1 MTEIDLEQF
10 EGHTKGPWHY
20 HFFDGIDEKY
30 HSVHW
35 DVDKGIQLSF
45 KYGADAKLMASAPEL
60 LKEVKE
66 LRKWITQAVDVWKN
80 CNHND
85 TQDWFNDFCE
95 VHQQKEE

>member
-1 MTEIDLEQF
+1 MTKIDLESRIGECQNLRLLI
-10 EGHTKGPWHY
+10 
-20 HFFDGIDEKY
+20 IDFI
-30 HSVHW
+30 
-35 DVDKGIQLSF
+35 DT
-45 KYGADAKLMASAPEL
+45 ASDDEDERAWQRHLETYEAL

-66 LRKWITQAVDVWKN
+66 LRKWIAQAVDVWKN